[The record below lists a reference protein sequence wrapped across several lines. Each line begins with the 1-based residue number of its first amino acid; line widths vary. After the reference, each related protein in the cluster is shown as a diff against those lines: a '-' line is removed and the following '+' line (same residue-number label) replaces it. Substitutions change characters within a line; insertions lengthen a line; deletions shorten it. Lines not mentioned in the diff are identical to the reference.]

1 MIKLFKHLKS
11 FIWLIMI
18 TIILIYIQTMI
29 DLSLPDYM
37 SRIVNRGIINKDM
50 NYIWDIGYQMVLIA
64 LGGALVTIAIS
75 FLASRISTA
84 FARDI
89 RTKVFAK
96 VESFSLVE
104 FNKFGT
110 ASLITRTTNDITQLR
125 MFIFMLLRVLISA
138 PIMAIGGYLKAI
150 NKSPSLSWIIGVSVG
165 ILVIAI
171 VTLLTI
177 GIPKIKILQQSI
189 DKLNLIIR
197 EHLTGIRVIKAFNNE
212 QYQEEKFDVANI
224 KYRKIN
230 LFLNRLMVVLNPM
243 MMLVMNITVIGI
255 VWFGAKKVDIGV
267 LQIGDMLAFMQYV
280 MQIMISF
287 LMLSMMFI
295 ILPRASV
302 SANRLNEV
310 ITMNPIIKDP
320 ATSGEIDKTKQGYVE
335 FNNVTFSYPN
345 AESPVLNDINFIAKP
360 NQVTAFIGG
369 TGSGK
374 STIINLIPRF
384 YDVTSGQILVDGVDV
399 RNIKQHELRAKIGY
413 VPQKGVLFS
422 GTIADNLRY
431 GKEDATNEEM
441 EEATKIAQI
450 YDFINNKEDKLEALI
465 AEGGTNVSGGQKQR
479 LSIARAIIKKPS
491 IYIFDDSFSA
501 LDFKTD
507 KILRKALK
515 KQIKDA
521 TVLIVTQ
528 RISTIMDADQIV
540 VLDKGKIVGIGN
552 HKYLMNTCDVYKEM
566 ALSQLSKEELV

>member
-1 MIKLFKHLKS
+1 M
-11 FIWLIMI
+11 
-18 TIILIYIQTMI
+18 
-29 DLSLPDYM
+29 
-37 SRIVNRGIINKDM
+37 
-50 NYIWDIGYQMVLIA
+50 
-64 LGGALVTIAIS
+64 
-75 FLASRISTA
+75 
-84 FARDI
+84 
-89 RTKVFAK
+89 
-96 VESFSLVE
+96 
-104 FNKFGT
+104 
-110 ASLITRTTNDITQLR
+110 
-125 MFIFMLLRVLISA
+125 
-138 PIMAIGGYLKAI
+138 
-150 NKSPSLSWIIGVSVG
+150 
-165 ILVIAI
+165 
-171 VTLLTI
+171 
-177 GIPKIKILQQSI
+177 
-189 DKLNLIIR
+189 
-197 EHLTGIRVIKAFNNE
+197 
-212 QYQEEKFDVANI
+212 
-224 KYRKIN
+224 
-230 LFLNRLMVVLNPM
+230 
-243 MMLVMNITVIGI
+243 
-255 VWFGAKKVDIGV
+255 
-267 LQIGDMLAFMQYV
+267 
-280 MQIMISF
+280 
-287 LMLSMMFI
+287 
-295 ILPRASV
+295 
-302 SANRLNEV
+302 
-310 ITMNPIIKDP
+310 
-320 ATSGEIDKTKQGYVE
+320 
-335 FNNVTFSYPN
+335 
-345 AESPVLNDINFIAKP
+345 
-360 NQVTAFIGG
+360 TAFIGG

-566 ALSQLSKEELV
+566 ALSQLSMEELV

>member
-1 MIKLFKHLKS
+1 M
-11 FIWLIMI
+11 
-18 TIILIYIQTMI
+18 
-29 DLSLPDYM
+29 
-37 SRIVNRGIINKDM
+37 
-50 NYIWDIGYQMVLIA
+50 
-64 LGGALVTIAIS
+64 
-75 FLASRISTA
+75 
-84 FARDI
+84 
-89 RTKVFAK
+89 
-96 VESFSLVE
+96 
-104 FNKFGT
+104 
-110 ASLITRTTNDITQLR
+110 
-125 MFIFMLLRVLISA
+125 
-138 PIMAIGGYLKAI
+138 
-150 NKSPSLSWIIGVSVG
+150 SWIIGVSVG
-165 ILVIAI
+165 ILVITI

-189 DKLNLIIR
+189 DKHNLIIR

-431 GKEDATNEEM
+431 GKEDATNVEM